1 MTIHF
6 FVDGNYLKSWP
17 NWSGVIPQIGDKVE
31 LNFGD
36 YNEEKMRYKVVDR
49 LISGTAHE
57 SIQIYLEWVDKEGIE
72 IVNELMKGVAI
83 VDTIDNYAGHQTINT
98 IRFVGEDEDKPRPL
112 PCKYYHVW
120 LKAAK
125 EDDL

>member
-31 LNFGD
+31 LLD
-36 YNEEKMRYKVVDR
+36 YNEIKEKYQVIDR

-57 SIQIYLEWVDKEGIE
+57 SIQIYLECVDKE
-72 IVNELMKGVAI
+72 
-83 VDTIDNYAGHQTINT
+83 
-98 IRFVGEDEDKPRPL
+98 DK
-112 PCKYYHVW
+112 K
-120 LKAAK
+120 
-125 EDDL
+125 